1 MDHRRVKVS
10 VTLSGDLVEAVDA
23 AVDRDVAS
31 SRSAVIEKWLRR
43 ARRADAEDHLREA
56 TVAYYKSLSNE
67 ERDDDMAIARGSKR
81 AARRLRIDE

>member
-1 MDHRRVKVS
+1 MDHRRTKVS
-10 VTLSGDLVEAVDA
+10 VTLSGDVVEAVDA
-23 AVDRDVAS
+23 AVEREVAS

-43 ARRADAEDHLREA
+43 AQRVDAEEHLREA

-67 ERDDDMAIARGSKR
+67 ERDDDAAIAGASKR